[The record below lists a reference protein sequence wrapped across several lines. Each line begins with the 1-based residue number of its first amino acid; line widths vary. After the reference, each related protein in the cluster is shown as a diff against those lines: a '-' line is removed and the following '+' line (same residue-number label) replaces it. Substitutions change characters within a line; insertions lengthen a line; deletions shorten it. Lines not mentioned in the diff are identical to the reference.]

1 MENYFYKCEICG
13 YVHIVPAYWVS
24 FSPEEEMES
33 PHICPE
39 TGACCENMVLH
50 LMHDVERLK

>member
-1 MENYFYKCEICG
+1 MENYFYKCEVCG

-39 TGACCENMVLH
+39 TGACCENMLLH
-50 LMHDVERLK
+50 LMHDTEA